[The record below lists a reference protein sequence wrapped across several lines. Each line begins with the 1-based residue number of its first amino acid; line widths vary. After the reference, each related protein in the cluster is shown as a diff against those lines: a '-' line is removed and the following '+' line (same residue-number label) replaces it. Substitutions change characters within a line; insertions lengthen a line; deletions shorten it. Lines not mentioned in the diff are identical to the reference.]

1 VNIID
6 PELRLLRY
14 FVAVAEERHFGHAAA
29 RLHMAQPPLSQ
40 QIRKLERE
48 LGVDLIDRTCRPI
61 DLTDA
66 GHALLYEAR
75 MALVHSERAFA
86 AARRAASGQ
95 LGNLRVGAMQAAV
108 SGVLAGVIRDH
119 QRTHPEVHLDVV
131 DLGTAEQITHLG
143 DHRLDV
149 GFLRGPIDDPSL
161 AVETLI
167 EDPLIAVVSQDHPI
181 AGADSVAPGALTN
194 ERVILWT
201 RSAAP
206 TTYADVVELFRT
218 HRMNPDVVDE
228 STHVQSILALVA
240 AGLGIA
246 FLPTSFINLA
256 RRGVRFVPLEGPLPN
271 RPLALAWRTADRSA
285 SLAAFVAIARSAAET
300 YLADLRALHPGLRN

>member
-1 VNIID
+1 MAD

-14 FVAVAEERHFGHAAA
+14 FVAVAEERHFGNAAE

-40 QIRKLERE
+40 QIRKLEHE

-61 DLTDA
+61 ALTDA
-66 GHALLYEAR
+66 GQALFVEAR
-75 MALVHSERAFA
+75 LALVHGERAFA
-86 AARRAASGQ
+86 AARRVAAGQ
-95 LGNLRVGAMQAAV
+95 QGSLRVGAMQAAV
-108 SGVLAGVIRDH
+108 SGLLADVIRDH
-119 QRTHPEVHLDVV
+119 RRAHPEVGLDVL
-131 DLGTAEQITHLG
+131 DLGTAEQVTQLA

-161 AVETLI
+161 TVETLV
-167 EDPLIAVVSQDHPI
+167 EDPLIAVVGDDHPT
-181 AGADSVAPGALTN
+181 AGRSSLEPAELAR

-218 HRMNPDVVDE
+218 HRMDPEVVDE
-228 STHVQSILALVA
+228 SAHVQSILALVA

-246 FLPTSFINLA
+246 FLPTSFTNLG
-256 RRGVRFVPLEGPLPN
+256 RRGVRFVPLEGKLPD
-271 RPLALAWRTADRSA
+271 RPLALAWRSANRSVT
-285 SLAAFVAIARSAAET
+285 LAAFVETARRSAERYSAQ
-300 YLADLRALHPGLRN
+300 LHDRHPKLPT